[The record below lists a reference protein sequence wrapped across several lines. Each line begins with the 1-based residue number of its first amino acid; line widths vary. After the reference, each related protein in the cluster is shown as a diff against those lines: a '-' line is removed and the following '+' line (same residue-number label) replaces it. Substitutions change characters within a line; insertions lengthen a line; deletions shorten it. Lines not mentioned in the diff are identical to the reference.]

1 MSRKSLKLAVVVI
14 VLACFGGI
22 VQASEI
28 RSRLTLDDLLTLPIE
43 QLKAELPKFDIA
55 EVNLACAEG
64 LAGSEDLDKKARL
77 ETLDKWTQ
85 HIRRETERC
94 LPQFYRDRAYYYNSL
109 PYYKILMLVTVLH
122 QDFGVGY
129 NMDLVNSGILYDF
142 TTTKFNASS
151 KDVFVHGLLADKR
164 TGSCA
169 SMPVL
174 VVAIGRRL
182 GYPLKLVGS
191 KGHLF
196 ARWDSLTERFNIE
209 ASGRG
214 LNVHPDSHYR
224 QWPVPMTR
232 EEEQNYGYLKSLSP
246 VAELVGFLYTRAMCL
261 IEHKRYGEAI
271 ALLEKIERLQPNSVG
286 LHKEL
291 VHIKQKY
298 GRPTVRK

>member
-1 MSRKSLKLAVVVI
+1 MSRKSLKLVVVVI

-77 ETLDKWTQ
+77 ETLDKWTK

-94 LPQFYRDRAYYYNSL
+94 LPQFYRDRTYYYNSL

-129 NMDLVNSGILYDF
+129 NMDLVNSGIMYDF

-174 VVAIGRRL
+174 VVAIIATTNCPITVERVCREL
-182 GYPLKLVGS
+182 GIDWYRPRKL
-191 KGHLF
+191 
-196 ARWDSLTERFNIE
+196 T
-209 ASGRG
+209 RG
-214 LNVHPDSHYR
+214 LMVRYLRALIVSRVFSATTSEETKSHDI
-224 QWPVPMTR
+224 QHTLD
-232 EEEQNYGYLKSLSP
+232 N
-246 VAELVGFLYTRAMCL
+246 AA
-261 IEHKRYGEAI
+261 
-271 ALLEKIERLQPNSVG
+271 
-286 LHKEL
+286 
-291 VHIKQKY
+291 
-298 GRPTVRK
+298 

>member
-1 MSRKSLKLAVVVI
+1 MSRKSLKLVVVVI

-28 RSRLTLDDLLTLPIE
+28 RSRFTLDDLLTLPIE

-94 LPQFYRDRAYYYNSL
+94 LPQFYQDKGYYYGSL
-109 PYYKILMLVTVLH
+109 NYYKILMLVTVLH

-151 KDVFVHGLLADKR
+151 KDVFVHGLLSDKR

-224 QWPVPMTR
+224 QWPVPMTK
-232 EEEQNYGYLKSLSP
+232 EEEQNYGYLRSLSP

-261 IEHKRYGEAI
+261 IEHQRYGEAI

>member
-1 MSRKSLKLAVVVI
+1 MSRKSLKLIVVVI
-14 VLACFGGI
+14 ALVCSGEIA
-22 VQASEI
+22 QASSI
-28 RSRLTLDDLLTLPIE
+28 SSPLTLEYLLNTPIADLKS
-43 QLKAELPKFDIA
+43 QLGKFDIA

-94 LPQFYRDRAYYYNSL
+94 LPQFYQDKGYYYGSL
-109 PYYKILMLVTVLH
+109 NYYKILMLVTVLH

-196 ARWDSLTERFNIE
+196 ARWDSSTERFNIE

-224 QWPVPMTR
+224 QWPVPMTK

-246 VAELVGFLYTRAMCL
+246 VAELVGFIYTRAMCL

-286 LHKEL
+286 SHQEL
-291 VHIKQKY
+291 VHVKQKY
-298 GRPTVRK
+298 GSPAVRK

>member
-1 MSRKSLKLAVVVI
+1 MLKKSLKLIVVVI

-28 RSRLTLDDLLTLPIE
+28 RSRFTLDDLLTLPIE

-224 QWPVPMTR
+224 QWPVPMTK

-246 VAELVGFLYTRAMCL
+246 VAELVGFLYTRVMCL

>member
-1 MSRKSLKLAVVVI
+1 MSKKSVKLIVVVI
-14 VLACFGGI
+14 VLVCSGGI
-22 VQASEI
+22 IQASSI
-28 RSRLTLDDLLTLPIE
+28 PSPLTLEYLLNTPIADLKP
-43 QLKAELPKFDIA
+43 QLGKFDIA

-94 LPQFYRDRAYYYNSL
+94 LPQFYQDKGYYYGSL
-109 PYYKILMLVTVLH
+109 NYYKILMLVTVLH

-174 VVAIGRRL
+174 VVAIIATTNCPITVERVCREL
-182 GYPLKLVGS
+182 GIDWYRPRKL
-191 KGHLF
+191 
-196 ARWDSLTERFNIE
+196 T
-209 ASGRG
+209 RG
-214 LNVHPDSHYR
+214 LMVRYLRALIVSRVFSATTSEETKSHDI
-224 QWPVPMTR
+224 QHTLD
-232 EEEQNYGYLKSLSP
+232 N
-246 VAELVGFLYTRAMCL
+246 AA
-261 IEHKRYGEAI
+261 
-271 ALLEKIERLQPNSVG
+271 
-286 LHKEL
+286 
-291 VHIKQKY
+291 
-298 GRPTVRK
+298 

>member
-1 MSRKSLKLAVVVI
+1 MSRISLKLIVVVI
-14 VLACFGGI
+14 ALTCFGGI
-22 VQASEI
+22 AQASSI
-28 RSRLTLDDLLTLPIE
+28 SSPLTLAYLLNTPIADLKS
-43 QLKAELPKFDIA
+43 QLGKFDIA

-64 LAGSEDLDKKARL
+64 LAGSEDLDKKAHI

-94 LPQFYRDRAYYYNSL
+94 LPQFYRDGAYYYNSL

-151 KDVFVHGLLADKR
+151 KDVFVHGLLSDKR
-164 TGSCA
+164 AGSCA

-196 ARWDSLTERFNIE
+196 ARWDSSTERFNIE

-214 LNVHPDSHYR
+214 LNVYPDSHYR
-224 QWPVPMTR
+224 QWPVPMTK
-232 EEEQNYGYLKSLSP
+232 EEEQNYGYLRSLSP
-246 VAELVGFLYTRAMCL
+246 VAELVGFLYTRVMCL
-261 IEHKRYGEAI
+261 VEHKRYGEAI
-271 ALLEKIERLQPNSVG
+271 GVLEKIERLQPNSVG
-286 LHKEL
+286 LHQEL